1 MTDYIS
7 RAAAAAEIARAYQ
20 DGRINTLEEILGVL
34 DMLPAAEVEAVRS
47 TWVPH
52 GNIVYDLYQCNRCGH
67 IIQEEDEI
75 LPEECPACH
84 AGMEPHR
91 RKRPPVTLPC
101 EVGTMVYWI
110 EKRPELSEKLGRW
123 LISHHVGSAVFSYSL
138 LKTLSPDTQFYL
150 SPVDA
155 EAALRAVKSK
165 CAEDQINESALLR
178 AELKTGDYGRED
190 VRVCGSGPLVL
201 RGLTLLILKVAEEIG
216 VSYQSFC
223 KALASDLP
231 GSC

>member
-1 MTDYIS
+1 MTGYIS

-20 DGRINTLEEILGVL
+20 DGRTNTLEEILGVL

-101 EVGTMVYWI
+101 EDCPAMTMTYTT
-110 EKRPELSEKLGRW
+110 KPSRGGLSCSTRPNAR
-123 LISHHVGSAVFSYSL
+123 
-138 LKTLSPDTQFYL
+138 
-150 SPVDA
+150 
-155 EAALRAVKSK
+155 AA
-165 CAEDQINESALLR
+165 
-178 AELKTGDYGRED
+178 GREWK
-190 VRVCGSGPLVL
+190 RCGSTTS
-201 RGLTLLILKVAEEIG
+201 RRR
-216 VSYQSFC
+216 
-223 KALASDLP
+223 
-231 GSC
+231 